1 MLGGEGLIVRTW
13 WAVAPSSTEQ
23 QIEPERIRGAQ
34 EAVARG
40 KAAPHDLGSAGILIL
55 AVLAV
60 VYTLYFGKEI
70 LLPIALALVLK
81 LLLQPAMR
89 LLHEWL
95 RLPGALAALLL
106 IIAVFGAIAAV
117 GFTISVPASGWIQK
131 APESLPLLKE
141 KLAILRQ
148 PLDYLQNGL
157 KELENLSGTTGGAEV
172 ARQTVTVKQGAI
184 ISTAGRDR

>member
-89 LLHEWL
+89 LLHERL

-148 PLDYLQNGL
+148 PLDYLQNGCEKSL
-157 KELENLSGTTGGAEV
+157 TPIERV
-172 ARQTVTVKQGAI
+172 
-184 ISTAGRDR
+184 